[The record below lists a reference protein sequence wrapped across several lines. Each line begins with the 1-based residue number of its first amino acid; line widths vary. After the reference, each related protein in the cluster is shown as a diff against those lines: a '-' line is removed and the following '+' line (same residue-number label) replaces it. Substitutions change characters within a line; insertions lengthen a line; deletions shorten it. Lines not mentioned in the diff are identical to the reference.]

1 MGSVY
6 QTYINLLKNEG
17 ATVLGF
23 LNPSTQS
30 VDLSKFNAL
39 DLVVPQSLLDFWA
52 IADGTN
58 TDKKSTCDRIWLD
71 GVFYYYSNT
80 QAYEDYLR
88 CLGLWENDE
97 TFESYWPKGFLPIAT
112 PGDGSRLLVNCR
124 SQSPTRGHIYELF
137 HGVGLSKHASSLSQY
152 FKTKI
157 AVFEAN
163 HLFVKDGIVELDFDL
178 ADILSKHM
186 NPGCDAYDNTLLP
199 AYEAED
205 WL

>member
-1 MGSVY
+1 MD
-6 QTYINLLKNEG
+6 LLKNED

-23 LNPSTQS
+23 LNPGTQRI
-30 VDLSKFNAL
+30 DLSKFEAL
-39 DLVVPQSLLDFWA
+39 DLDIPQSLLDFWA

-58 TDKKSTCDRIWLD
+58 TNLKSTYDQIWLD
-71 GVFYYYSNT
+71 GVFYYFSHT
-80 QAYEDYLR
+80 QAYEDYLL
-88 CLGLWENDE
+88 CLDLWENDE
-97 TFESYWPKGFLPIAT
+97 NFEAYWPKKFLPIAT

-137 HGVGLSKHASSLSQY
+137 HGIGLSKHASSLSQY
-152 FKTKI
+152 FKTKS

-178 ADILSKHM
+178 ADKLSKSM
-186 NPGCDAYDNTLLP
+186 NPGCDAYDDTLSP